1 MESERWERVKT
12 LCLAALE
19 REEDEKSLY
28 LAEVCGEDEELR
40 RELESLLA
48 WRSDAQDFLESPPL
62 ELAIGLLSRQKPSS
76 SQFVETHSDNMIGKT
91 VSHYRIVE
99 KLGAG
104 GMGVVYKAED
114 TKLGR
119 FVALKFLP
127 GSPLGFAGKGL
138 SDTGHNGQALRHLER
153 EARASSALDHPN
165 ICTVYEVNQHD
176 GSPFIVMQ
184 FLAGKT
190 LKQEVADAALSSGQI
205 VSLGLQIADALDAA
219 HTSGIVHRDIKSA
232 NIFVTR
238 RGEAKILDFGLAKLA
253 LYGTSP
259 GEPADENLTPRS
271 GADLFPVARNSRA
284 SDAAAFGTAFYM
296 SPEQVL
302 GQPIDAR
309 TDLFSL
315 GVVLYEMATGKL
327 PFPGETPQQIF
338 DSILH
343 HLPASASELNPSVP
357 KELARIIGK
366 AITKERDQRYQSAGE
381 LRDDLRRLQ
390 RQSISADE
398 PVSAFHWS
406 RWLLAAFIFLFVSS
420 TLAAFYYRHQTRAR
434 LAPQDTV
441 VLADFNNTSADAVF
455 NETLK
460 QALRV
465 QLEQSPF
472 LNVLSDQRVA
482 QQLRYM
488 GRTSEA
494 RVSPEV
500 AREICLRGGAKAV
513 VTGSIS
519 AIGNRYL
526 LSIHAI
532 DCHNGDS
539 MAAENVEAEGRESV
553 LPALGKAST
562 GLRAKLGESLASVR
576 MHDTPV
582 EQATT
587 GSLEA
592 LQSYTLGVKARYAQ
606 GDAAA
611 LPLFERAMSLDPNFA
626 MAYARAGAAY
636 ANLDQQ
642 ARAIQAL
649 KRAHGLRDR
658 VSEAERL
665 YIDYRYFTTVT
676 GELQNAIQVLKVWEQ
691 TYPQDFLPHGALG
704 HVYSTLGQPEKGIQE
719 NLEALRL
726 DPSNGLAY
734 ANLTGAYQM
743 AEDFANARMALQEAQ
758 ARGVTVPLNIFFL
771 YDMAFLRGDAEEMQR
786 QFAAAMGQP
795 GLEPGMLAFHA
806 DSEAYAGHLAKAR
819 ELSQRAVDSA
829 MHEGDAEEAAGFA
842 VTEAMREADFGNAS
856 RARKELSAA
865 RAMKGAK
872 THTAVEA
879 LALALAGEPQP
890 ALALANDLT
899 RQSPL
904 DTMLNDY
911 WLPTIRAAVELNR
924 HHPNQAVALLQTTL
938 PYELGIPETPT
949 HAFFYPAYIRGL
961 AFLQLRDGKS
971 AAAEFQKILDHRGTV
986 ENYHLGALAHLG
998 LARAYALD
1006 AIKFPAERGKSQT
1019 AYREFL
1025 ALWKGADPD
1034 VPLLKQA
1041 KAEYANLQ

>member
-1 MESERWERVKT
+1 MENERWERVKT
-12 LCLAALE
+12 LCLEALE
-19 REEDEKSLY
+19 REENERSVY
-28 LAEVCGEDEELR
+28 LVEMCGEDEGLR

-48 WRSDAQDFLESPPL
+48 CKSDAQDFLESPPL
-62 ELAIGLLSRQKPSS
+62 ELAIDLLSRREPSS
-76 SQFVETHSDNMIGKT
+76 SQFVEPHSDNMLGKT

-119 FVALKFLP
+119 FVALKFLRRSTP
-127 GSPLGFAGKGL
+127 GFTSDGIG
-138 SDTGHNGQALRHLER
+138 DTGHNGQALEHLER

-176 GSPFIVMQ
+176 GSPFIAMQ
-184 FLAGKT
+184 FLAGMT
-190 LKQEVADAALSSGQI
+190 LKQEIAEAPLSSDQI
-205 VSLGLQIADALDAA
+205 VNLGLQIADGLHAA
-219 HTSGIVHRDIKSA
+219 HSSNILHHDIKSA

-238 RGEAKILDFGLAKLA
+238 RGEAKILDFGLAKLTP
-253 LYGTSP
+253 YGTAP
-259 GEPADENLTPRS
+259 TDPVDPNATPRS
-271 GADLFPVARNSRA
+271 EVDFSPTADNFQSIKA
-284 SDAAAFGTAFYM
+284 SAFGTASYI
-296 SPEQVL
+296 SPEQLL

-315 GVVLYEMATGKL
+315 GVVLYEIATGEL
-327 PFPGETPQQIF
+327 PFPGETPQQVF
-338 DSILH
+338 DNILH
-343 HLPASASELNPSVP
+343 HLPASASELNPRLP

-366 AITKERDQRYQSAGE
+366 AITKDREERYQSAAE
-381 LRDDLRRLQ
+381 LREDLRRLQ
-390 RQSISADE
+390 PSTPAAKG
-398 PVSAFHWS
+398 VSAFHVGS
-406 RWLLAAFIFLFVSS
+406 WLLAATIFLLVSS
-420 TLAAFYYRHQTRAR
+420 VLAAYLYYRHPNRVG
-434 LAPQDTV
+434 LVGQDTI
-441 VLADFNNTSADAVF
+441 VLGDFNNSAKDPVF
-455 NETLK
+455 DESLK

-472 LNVLSDQRVA
+472 LNVLSDQRMA

-488 GRTSEA
+488 GRKSDA
-494 RVSPEV
+494 RISPDV
-500 AREICLRGGAKAV
+500 AREICLRSGAKAV

-519 AIGNRYL
+519 PIGNRYL
-526 LSIHAI
+526 LSLHAM

-539 MAAENVEAEGRESV
+539 MAAENVEAEDRESV
-553 LPALGKAST
+553 LASLGKAST
-562 GLRAKLGESLASVR
+562 GLRAKLGESLASIR
-576 MHDTPV
+576 THDTPV

-592 LQSYTLGVKARYAQ
+592 LQSYTLGVKTRYAQ

-611 LPLFERAMSLDPNFA
+611 LPLFERATSIDPDFA

-649 KRAHGLRDR
+649 KRAHDLRER
-658 VSEAERL
+658 ISEAERL

-676 GELQNAIQVLKVWEQ
+676 GELQNAIQVLKVWKQ
-691 TYPQDFLPHGALG
+691 TYPQDFLPHVALG
-704 HVYSTLGQPEKGIQE
+704 FIYNTMGQSENGIQE

-734 ANLTGAYQM
+734 ANLVGAYQM
-743 AEDFANARMALQEAQ
+743 VEHFEDARTALQEAQ
-758 ARGVTVPLNIFFL
+758 TRGVIVPMKILFL
-771 YDMAFLRGDAEEMQR
+771 YDMAFRSGDEEEMQR

-806 DSEAYAGHLAKAR
+806 DSQAYTGHLAKAR
-819 ELSQRAVDSA
+819 ELSLRAVNSAIHEDSP
-829 MHEGDAEEAAGFA
+829 EEAVGFA
-842 VTEAMREADFGNAS
+842 ITAAMREADFGNIT
-856 RARKELSAA
+856 RGRKELSRA

-872 THTAVEA
+872 VHTAVEA
-879 LALALAGEPQP
+879 LALALAGEPHR
-890 ALALANDLT
+890 ALALANDLA

-911 WLPTIRAAVELNR
+911 WLPTIRATVEVNG
-924 HHPNQAVALLQTTL
+924 HHPAEAVARLQTTL

-949 HAFFYPAYIRGL
+949 HEFFYPAYIRGL
-961 AFLQLRDGKS
+961 AFLQLRDAKS

-986 ENYHLGALAHLG
+986 QNYHLGALAHLG

-1006 AIKFPAERGKSQT
+1006 AIKFPAKRVESRA
-1019 AYREFL
+1019 AYSKFL
-1025 ALWKGADPD
+1025 DLWKDADPD
-1034 VPLLKQA
+1034 IPLLNQA
-1041 KAEYANLQ
+1041 KAEYANLD